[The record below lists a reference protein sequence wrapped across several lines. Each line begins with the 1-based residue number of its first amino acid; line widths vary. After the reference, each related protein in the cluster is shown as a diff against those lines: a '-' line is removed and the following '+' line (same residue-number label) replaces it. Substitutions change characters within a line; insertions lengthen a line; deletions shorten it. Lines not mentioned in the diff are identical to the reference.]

1 MDRPIFFDPVRT
13 NELEDQLHRR
23 DVELT
28 ESRLQSLASFQQI
41 EQLQETVSS
50 LEVCNSCGSMLL
62 QIVTSSCDC
71 LFIINE
77 INLVTFQRKLFH

>member
-1 MDRPIFFDPVRT
+1 MFTDSTRA

-50 LEVCNSCGSMLL
+50 LEVGPRV
-62 QIVTSSCDC
+62 Q
-71 LFIINE
+71 
-77 INLVTFQRKLFH
+77 QG